1 MMRKILVEVIN
12 EDLEEYARRIKCP
25 TLLMWGDNDLEVS
38 VEEARKMEKI
48 IDDAALI
55 VFPNSSHYAYLENLD
70 QVVKIIKEFV

>member
-1 MMRKILVEVIN
+1 
-12 EDLEEYARRIKCP
+12 
-25 TLLMWGDNDLEVS
+25 MWGDNDLEVS